1 MIYIVKVKGSDT
13 VVAICSR
20 KQDAMAYLGTNL
32 DSVCYYIEE
41 HRIEEVR
48 SKDNVG
54 SG

>member
-1 MIYIVKVKGSDT
+1 MYIVKIKGSDT

-20 KQDAMAYLGTNL
+20 KQDAMAYLGTDL
-32 DSVCYYIEE
+32 DNVCYYIEE
-41 HRIEEVR
+41 HCIEKVR